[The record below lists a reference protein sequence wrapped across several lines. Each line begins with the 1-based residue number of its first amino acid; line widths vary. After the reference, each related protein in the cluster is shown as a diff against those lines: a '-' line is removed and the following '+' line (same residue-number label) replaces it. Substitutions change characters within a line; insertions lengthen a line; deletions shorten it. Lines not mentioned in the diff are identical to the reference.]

1 MSLVSQLFQYGLLA
15 VALIATLAL
24 IIVSLRFLF
33 SERAFSSST
42 TALTLAS
49 VGVIAG
55 VILATLLIG
64 SLYISQGDAFIV
76 RILEPVTYLRTTPV
90 Q

>member
-1 MSLVSQLFQYGLLA
+1 MHQLFQYGLLA
-15 VALIATLAL
+15 AALFSTLAL

-64 SLYISQGDAFIV
+64 SLYISQGDAFLA
-76 RILEPVTYLRTTPV
+76 RILEPVWYLRSAPG